1 MHLKKNFIHYETYQQ
16 QYQESINNPEAFW
29 AKHGHRIEW
38 FKPYTKAKNA
48 SFNDSVSIKWYE
60 DRITNVAYNYIDRH
74 LKNHG
79 DQIALI
85 WESDDPNIDQKIT
98 YNSLYKKV
106 CRFANI

>member
-1 MHLKKNFIHYETYQQ
+1 MSEKTYPVPMHLKKNAFIHYETYQQ
-16 QYQESINNPEAFW
+16 QYQESIKNPEAFW

-38 FKPYTKAKNA
+38 FKLYTKAKNA

-60 DRITNVAYNYIDRH
+60 DGITNVAYNCIDRH

-85 WESDDPNIDQKIT
+85 W
-98 YNSLYKKV
+98 
-106 CRFANI
+106 